1 MMNKY
6 ETEQERQ
13 AREARQELGRDLLTL
28 LKALYGD
35 RTKA

>member
-1 MMNKY
+1 MHRY
-6 ETEQERQ
+6 ESDSERQ
-13 AREARQELGRDLLTL
+13 AHESWQELGRDLLTL